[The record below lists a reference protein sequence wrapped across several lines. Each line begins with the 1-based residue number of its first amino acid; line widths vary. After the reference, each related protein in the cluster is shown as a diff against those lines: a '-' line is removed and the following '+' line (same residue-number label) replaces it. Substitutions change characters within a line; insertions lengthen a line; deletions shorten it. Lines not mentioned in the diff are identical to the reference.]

1 MSNTEMWDKIIWF
14 QVLNEAVAALMYHS
28 IKLEKE
34 DLEKFKVLKVV
45 FRIGYGIDNID
56 VKAATE
62 LGNKS
67 IRGTDTEK

>member
-1 MSNTEMWDKIIWF
+1 
-14 QVLNEAVAALMYHS
+14 MYHS

-62 LGNKS
+62 LGIFDSGNA
-67 IRGTDTEK
+67 